1 MTPGDSTTGDIHMAI
16 ATINPAT
23 GETLTTFEPLSDD
36 ALEERISRASAAFAG
51 YRLTSVEDRVRWLRS
66 AADVLEADT
75 DAVAEL
81 MTTEMGKTLAS
92 ARAEATKCVK
102 ALRYYAE
109 HGPAFLKP
117 ELKDAAAVGATQAY
131 VTYQPLGVVLAV
143 MPWNFPLWQALRFAA
158 PALLAGNVGL
168 LKHASNVP
176 QTALYLEEMFA
187 RAGFPADVFQTL
199 LIGSGTIERVLRDDR
214 VVAATLTGSAP
225 AGRSVAAIAGNALKP
240 TVLELGGSD
249 PFIVMPS
256 ADLDAA
262 AGVAVTSRNQ
272 NNGQSCIS
280 AKRFFV
286 HRDVAEE
293 FTRIFAAKIGALT
306 VGDPMDADTQ
316 VGPLATESG
325 RDDVDRYVQDAVD
338 KGATVVVGGKRVDR
352 PGWFYEPTLL
362 TGITPEMDLYAEEV
376 FGPVAALWTV
386 DSLDEAIDIANG
398 HPYGLGSNLWS
409 EDEDERAVFVR
420 DIQSGMA
427 FVNGMTTS
435 YPELPFGGVKQSG
448 YGREL
453 TELGMREFM
462 NAKTVWVGAPSSE
475 QTPGDPAGSAAE

>member
-1 MTPGDSTTGDIHMAI
+1 MAI
-16 ATINPAT
+16 ATISPTT
-23 GETLTTFEPLSDD
+23 GETLKTYEPLSDEALED
-36 ALEERISRASAAFAG
+36 ALARAATAYAS
-51 YRLTSVEDRVRWLRS
+51 YRLTSVEDRVGWLRA
-66 AADVLEADT
+66 AADVLEADV
-75 DAVAEL
+75 DSVAEL
-81 MTTEMGKTLAS
+81 MTTEMGKTLA
-92 ARAEATKCVK
+92 AAKAEATKCVT
-102 ALRYYAE
+102 ALRFYAE
-109 HGPAFLKP
+109 HGPAYLEP
-117 ELKDAAAVGATQAY
+117 ERKDAGAVNAVEAY
-131 VTYQPLGVVLAV
+131 VTWQPLGVVLAV
-143 MPWNFPLWQALRFAA
+143 MPWNFPLWQAMRFAA
-158 PALLAGNVGL
+158 PALMAGNVGL

-176 QTALYLEEMFA
+176 QTALYLEELF
-187 RAGFPADVFQTL
+187 RKAGFPADVFQTL

-214 VVAATLTGSAP
+214 VSAATLTGSAP
-225 AGRSVAAIAGNALKP
+225 AGQSVASIAGDALKP

-256 ADLDAA
+256 ADIEAA

-293 FTRIFAAKIGALT
+293 FTRVFAEKIGALT
-306 VGDPMDADTQ
+306 VGDPMDPDTQ

-325 RDDVDRYVQDAVD
+325 VQDVADYVEDAVA

-362 TGITPEMDLYAEEV
+362 TGITPEMKLYAEEV

-386 DSLDEAIDIANG
+386 DSLDEAIEIANS

-409 EDEDERAVFVR
+409 EDEGERALFVR
-420 DIQSGMA
+420 DIASGMA
-427 FVNGMTTS
+427 FINGMVTS
-435 YPELPFGGVKQSG
+435 YPDLPFGGVKQSG

-462 NAKTVWVGAPSSE
+462 NAKTVWVGPPSQKQGDGDTAAAASE
-475 QTPGDPAGSAAE
+475 

>member
-1 MTPGDSTTGDIHMAI
+1 MAI

-23 GETLTTFEPLSDD
+23 GETLKTYEPLSDD
-36 ALEERISRASAAFAG
+36 ALEEKLARAATAWAG
-51 YRLTSVEDRVRWLRS
+51 YRLTSPQERVGWLRA
-66 AADVLEADT
+66 AADVLDADT

-92 ARAEATKCVK
+92 AKAEVGKCAK
-102 ALRYYAE
+102 ALRWYAD
-109 HGPAFLKP
+109 HGPALLEP
-117 ELKDAAAVGATQAY
+117 QPKDAAAVGAQQAY
-131 VTYQPLGVVLAV
+131 VVHQPIGAVLAI
-143 MPWNFPLWQALRFAA
+143 MPWNFPLWQAMRFAA
-158 PALLAGNVGL
+158 PALMAGNVGL

-176 QTALYLEEMFA
+176 QTALYLEELF
-187 RAGFPADVFQTL
+187 RKAGFPNDVFQTL
-199 LIGSGTIERVLRDDR
+199 LIGSGTIERVLRDGR

-225 AGRSVAAIAGNALKP
+225 AGQSVASIAGDALKK

-256 ADLDAA
+256 ANLEKAA
-262 AGVAVTSRNQ
+262 EVGVTARNQ
-272 NNGQSCIS
+272 NNGQSCIA

-293 FTRIFAAKIGALT
+293 FTRLFAEKIAALT
-306 VGDPMDADTQ
+306 VGDPMDPDTQ

-325 RDDVDRYVQDAVD
+325 RDDVENYVRDAVE
-338 KGATVVVGGKRVDR
+338 KGATVLVGGRRVDR

-362 TGITPEMDLYAEEV
+362 SGITPEMDLYFEEV
-376 FGPVAALWTV
+376 FGPVAALFTV
-386 DSLDEAIDIANG
+386 DSLDEAIEIANS

-409 EDEDERAVFVR
+409 EDEDERAQFIR
-420 DIQSGMA
+420 DIAAGMA
-427 FVNGMTTS
+427 FVNGMVTS

-462 NAKTVWVGAPSSE
+462 NAKTVWIGPPSSE
-475 QTPGDPAGSAAE
+475 QGDGDTAGAASE